1 MEAVY
6 SSEIPVQT
14 FTLQCSNSKNG
25 HRLNHV
31 HIHGG
36 RILELAL
43 EGIQCVIVPQFGE
56 IL

>member
-6 SSEIPVQT
+6 SSEILVQT
-14 FTLQCSNSKNG
+14 FTSQCSNSKNG
-25 HRLNHV
+25 HHLNHV

-43 EGIQCVIVPQFGE
+43 EGNQCVIVPQFGE
-56 IL
+56 IF